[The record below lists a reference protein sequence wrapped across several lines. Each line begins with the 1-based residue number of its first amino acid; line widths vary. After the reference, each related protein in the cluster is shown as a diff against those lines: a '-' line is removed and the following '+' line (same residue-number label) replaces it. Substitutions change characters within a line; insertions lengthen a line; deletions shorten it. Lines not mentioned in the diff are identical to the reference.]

1 MIAPLTPLDFLAR
14 SALVYPEA
22 IAVVDGDRRFTY
34 AEFQER
40 VQRLASALESLGVG
54 PGDRVAV
61 LAPNGAMALEAHF
74 GPMSIGA
81 ILVMLN
87 TRLQSQELA
96 WMLHH
101 SGARVLLVDPQ
112 LRPLAESAPVE
123 HLIDDYEGLLRG
135 ASGTRERAIAA
146 RVRVSDPAP
155 GRGLPAAQLDENAC
169 IAINYTSGT
178 TGFPKGV
185 MYTHRGAWVNAIGE
199 IAEHGLNHRSVY
211 LWTLPMFHCNGWC
224 FSWAVTAAGARHV
237 CLPRPEPREMVRL
250 IEAEGVTHLCGAPVV
265 VASLAQFCASH
276 GIRFSHPLR
285 IVTAGAPP
293 PPAVIRAAEET
304 GAGISHVYGLT
315 ETYGPHT
322 ICAWKPAWDQL
333 PSGERAQIRARQGV
347 AYLVAGTDLRVVD
360 HHMCEVPADGETMG
374 EVLMRG
380 NNVMLGYYDNPKATE
395 EAFAGGWF
403 HSGDLAVRHPD
414 GYIEVR
420 DRMKD
425 IVISGGENISSI
437 ELEKVLADHPAVAE
451 VAIVAAPD
459 ATWGEVPK
467 AYVALK
473 PGLSASADELIAWCR
488 QRLAHFKCPRHVE
501 FGALPRTATGKI
513 RKNELRARARETG
526 AEI

>member
-1 MIAPLTPLDFLAR
+1 MISPLTPLDFLAR
-14 SALVYPEA
+14 SAVVYPEA

-34 AEFQER
+34 AEFQGR
-40 VQRLASALESLGVG
+40 VDLLASALENLGVG

-61 LAPNGAMALEAHF
+61 LAPNGAMAIEAHF
-74 GPMSIGA
+74 GPMRIDA
-81 ILVMLN
+81 VLVMLN
-87 TRLQSQELA
+87 TRLQSQELS
-96 WMLHH
+96 WILHH
-101 SGARVLLVDPQ
+101 CGAKVLLVDPQ
-112 LRPLAESAPVE
+112 FRHLVESAPVE
-123 HLIDDYEGLLRG
+123 HLIDDYEGLLG
-135 ASGTRERAIAA
+135 GVAGKAA
-146 RVRVSDPAP
+146 HRQAKPPVP
-155 GRGLPAAQLDENAC
+155 QLDENAC

-199 IAEHGLNHRSVY
+199 LTEHGLNQRSVY

-237 CLPRPEPREMVRL
+237 CLPRPEPAEMVRL

-265 VASLAQFCASH
+265 VASLAQYCAAG

-304 GAGISHVYGLT
+304 GAEISHVYGLT

-322 ICAWKPAWDQL
+322 ICAWKPAWDQRPL
-333 PSGERAQIRARQGV
+333 GERAQIKARQGV
-347 AYLVAGTDLRVVD
+347 PYLVAGTDLRVVD
-360 HHMCEVPADGETMG
+360 HHVCDVPADGETMG

-380 NNVMLGYYDNPKATE
+380 NNVMLGYYDNPKATD

-403 HSGDLAVRHPD
+403 HSGDLAVVHPD
-414 GYIEVR
+414 GYIELR

-437 ELEKVLADHPAVAE
+437 EVEKVLADHPAVAE
-451 VAIVAAPD
+451 VAIVAAPHSK
-459 ATWGEVPK
+459 WGEVPK

-473 PGLSASADELIAWCR
+473 PGASVTAGELIAWCR
-488 QRLAHFKCPRHVE
+488 QRLAHFKCPGDVE

-513 RKNELRARARETG
+513 RKNELRARTRETG
-526 AEI
+526 AEV

>member
-1 MIAPLTPLDFLAR
+1 MISPLTPLDFLAR

-22 IAVVDGDRRFTY
+22 TAVVDGDRRFTY
-34 AEFQER
+34 TEFQER
-40 VQRLASALESLGVG
+40 VDRLTAALQNLGVG

-61 LAPNGAMALEAHF
+61 LALNGAMALEAHF
-74 GPMSIGA
+74 GPVRIGA

-87 TRLQSQELA
+87 TRLQSRELD
-96 WMLHH
+96 WILRHC
-101 SGARVLLVDPQ
+101 GAKVLLVEPA
-112 LRPLAESAPVE
+112 LRAVVESAPVE
-123 HLIDDYEGLLRG
+123 RIIDDYEGLLGG
-135 ASGTRERAIAA
+135 AAGGAA
-146 RVRVSDPAP
+146 RPRTTP
-155 GRGLPAAQLDENAC
+155 LDENAC
-169 IAINYTSGT
+169 ISINYTSGT

-199 IAEHGLNHRSVY
+199 ITEHGLNHRSVY

-224 FSWAVTAAGARHV
+224 FPWAVTAAGARHV
-237 CLPRPEPREMVRL
+237 CLPRPEPAEIVRL

-265 VASLAQFCASH
+265 VASLAQYCAAA
-276 GIRFSHPLR
+276 GIRFSHPVR

-304 GAGISHVYGLT
+304 GAEITHVYGLT

-322 ICAWKPAWDQL
+322 ICAWKPAWDER
-333 PSGERAQIRARQGV
+333 PPGERAQIKARQGV

-360 HHMCEVPADGETMG
+360 HYMNDVPADGQTMG

-403 HSGDLAVRHPD
+403 HSGDLAVMHTD
-414 GYIEVR
+414 GYIELR

-437 ELEKVLADHPAVAE
+437 EVEKVLADHPAVAE

-459 ATWGEVPK
+459 PKWGEVPK
-467 AYVALK
+467 AYVGLK
-473 PGLSASADELIAWCR
+473 PGTSATAEELIAWCR
-488 QRLAHFKCPRHVE
+488 ERLAHFKCPRHVE

-513 RKNELRARARETG
+513 RKNELRARMRETG
-526 AEI
+526 DRT